1 MQTKKIIDASAL
13 VRKTYNTKT
22 TEIDGKILRISG
34 LAPAT
39 ALTAVEN
46 KISSVGNLVKN
57 KNKKKT
63 DYNTKINEIE
73 KKLTDHDH
81 DKYIATPKF
90 NKLAVENF
98 AARLAQANLVTK
110 SDIANFVYKTDFD
123 NKLKNLSNKVTSYKS
138 KHLLVENEFKKKKL
152 QTFDLS
158 LFISQSY
165 FNNDESQLF

>member
-34 LAPAT
+34 LATAT

-46 KISSVGNLVKN
+46 KISSVGNLVK
-57 KNKKKT
+57 KKQKKT

-138 KHLLVENEFKKKKL
+138 KHLLVENELKKKK
-152 QTFDLS
+152 TTN
-158 LFISQSY
+158 I
-165 FNNDESQLF
+165 